1 MSEPNANPADPGA
14 GGTPH
19 PNPSPDPAPTP
30 APAPADPPPPQAFDR
45 EGWRSQYKNWAESL
59 EDAGHKDMAS
69 RFTGPEDLLKLT
81 VEQRKELSTRIKVPG
96 ADATDEDKAKF
107 RKAIGVPD
115 KPTDYEVAL
124 PDGFELGEHEQ
135 PLVEAMRAKALEAG
149 VPKEAFKE
157 FAKAYFELQKSTED
171 AINSDLK
178 AFAER
183 SQAQLK
189 KEYGAELDGALN
201 AANDLIAKLDVPDFE
216 WLLKQ
221 PVTMGKATVQL
232 GNHPGMM
239 QLLAK
244 LGKRGGEALPGG
256 LNLMVTPSD
265 KANARKEIDEI
276 RAANPPGSEGYKS
289 KAVQSRLNEL
299 YELVD

>member
-1 MSEPNANPADPGA
+1 MSENNANTPADPGG
-14 GGTPH
+14 GGTP
-19 PNPSPDPAPTP
+19 NP
-30 APAPADPPPPQAFDR
+30 APAANNAPAEGGGDSPAPAFDR
-45 EGWRSQYKNWAESL
+45 DGWRSQYKSWADGL
-59 EDAGHKDMAS
+59 EDPSHKDMAS

-115 KPTDYEVAL
+115 KHTDYEVAL

-135 PLVEAMRAKALEAG
+135 PMVEAMRAKALEAG

-157 FAKAYFELQKSTED
+157 FARAYFELQKTSED

-178 AFAER
+178 AFADR
-183 SQAQLK
+183 SKEQLK
-189 KEYGAELDGALN
+189 KEYGADLDGVLN

-221 PVTMGKATVQL
+221 PVTLGKATVQL

-244 LGKRGGEALPGG
+244 LGKRGGEAQPGG
-256 LNLMVTPSD
+256 MNLLITPSD
-265 KANARKEIDEI
+265 KANARKRINEI
-276 RAANPPGSEGYKS
+276 RAANPPESAGYRS
-289 KAVQSRLNEL
+289 KAVQDELNSL
-299 YELVD
+299 YEIEAG